1 MEIIIA
7 LVLVV
12 VGVFLFYN
20 RKSKA
25 VESTVEESVPY
36 KVETP
41 VVTETVEEV
50 KVAEEPVKKTRTPR
64 ATKPA
69 AKKVAA
75 KKPAAKKTSAK
86 AKKSATK

>member
-20 RKSKA
+20 RKPKA

-41 VVTETVEEV
+41 VVTEEV
-50 KVAEEPVKKTRTPR
+50 KAVEAPAKKTRTPR

-69 AKKVAA
+69 AKPAAKKAAA
-75 KKPAAKKTSAK
+75 KKPAATK
-86 AKKSATK
+86 AKKPRAK